1 MLRAPRTVAHAV
13 HGCTVDHGSGPA
25 RRTPPAPRTATR
37 CGARTGARTAP
48 REPPRTTARRRR
60 TRVRNRD
67 AETPP
72 PPAHGR
78 AGNPAPQ
85 PHPSTGPRPAAPPRC
100 GPRPDRPHPCK
111 SHSATGSPR
120 RPPPAAH
127 NRCGALDASP
137 RTASTTHPTRPLHCS
152 DRRKRPARGLTAGR
166 SSRPLTT
173 PAAPS
178 ARQLRTRAERVR
190 EGRSEARAT
199 GRTRASGG
207 IGKRGGTGSSA
218 GLPRPSGTVADRSR
232 PTRSGEGAARVRPA
246 CPAGRTGK
254 RVRSSRPGPPPA
266 GNEAAVSPSPLNLCS
281 GPTHA
286 TPIEPLPDSAG
297 QAHGRAHG
305 HTRGARKNGPRNHPD
320 RGPPRTIPAVSR
332 GAA

>member
-1 MLRAPRTVAHAV
+1 MFRAPRTVAHAV

-48 REPPRTTARRRR
+48 REPPRTTARPRR
-60 TRVRNRD
+60 TGVRNRD

-137 RTASTTHPTRPLHCS
+137 RTAPTTRPARPLHRS
-152 DRRKRPARGLTAGR
+152 DRRKRPARGVTAGR

-173 PAAPS
+173 PRRTVRTAAPHP
-178 ARQLRTRAERVR
+178 
-190 EGRSEARAT
+190 
-199 GRTRASGG
+199 GRTGARRAVGGEGDGPYRGFGRHRQEGWNRAFHRASAAVPDC
-207 IGKRGGTGSSA
+207 RGPLSAHPFRRGCGAGPA
-218 GLPRPSGTVADRSR
+218 GLPRRPGREARSVLPAR
-232 PTRSGEGAARVRPA
+232 TAAR
-246 CPAGRTGK
+246 G
-254 RVRSSRPGPPPA
+254 
-266 GNEAAVSPSPLNLCS
+266 E
-281 GPTHA
+281 
-286 TPIEPLPDSAG
+286 
-297 QAHGRAHG
+297 
-305 HTRGARKNGPRNHPD
+305 
-320 RGPPRTIPAVSR
+320 
-332 GAA
+332 